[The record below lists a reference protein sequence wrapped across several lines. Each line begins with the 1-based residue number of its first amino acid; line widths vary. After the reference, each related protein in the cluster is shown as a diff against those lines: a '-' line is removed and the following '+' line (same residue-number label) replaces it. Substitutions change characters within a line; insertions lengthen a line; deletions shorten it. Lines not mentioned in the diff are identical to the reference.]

1 MCLKNKLYVKRVELF
16 RRNVFKI
23 AKAYFVA
30 SLIHL
35 FYAFKLG
42 IVQSAISSHIFVNS
56 ISYKHNEQKN
66 KYASVLRNAKI
77 HFNSFFS
84 YFTVKVVKYV

>member
-1 MCLKNKLYVKRVELF
+1 MCLKNKLYVKRVKLF

-23 AKAYFVA
+23 AKAYFIA

-42 IVQSAISSHIFVNS
+42 IVQSTIFSHIFVNS

-66 KYASVLRNAKI
+66 KYASVLRDAQI
-77 HFNSFFS
+77 HFSSFFF
-84 YFTVKVVKYV
+84 YFTARAIKNV

>member
-1 MCLKNKLYVKRVELF
+1 MCLKYELYMKRIKLF
-16 RRNVFKI
+16 RRNVLKV
-23 AKAYFVA
+23 AKAYFIA

-35 FYAFKLG
+35 FHTFKFG
-42 IVQSAISSHIFVNS
+42 IVQSATSSHVFVDS

-66 KYASVLRNAKI
+66 KYASVLWNAKI

-84 YFTVKVVKYV
+84 HFTAKVVKDV